1 MKERFDSPLD
11 RWTETP
17 DGLHPTRLVKKL
29 ETQQDIDALF
39 NFQNI
44 DKKNGRGCMVM
55 HATGDSNEFISSF
68 FVTIAYENPNVH
80 FHTVGVN
87 ANGCVLWPEEPVY
100 TDNGVHHLLV
110 SHHHLLTCTHTLSL
124 PPLGS
129 GFKLACP
136 PRHTRG
142 HLMGAKVFN

>member
-1 MKERFDSPLD
+1 
-11 RWTETP
+11 
-17 DGLHPTRLVKKL
+17 
-29 ETQQDIDALF
+29 
-39 NFQNI
+39 
-44 DKKNGRGCMVM
+44 M
-55 HATGDSNEFISSF
+55 HATGDSNEFISMSF
-68 FVTIAYENPNVH
+68 PVNIELAKTDAYENMDVH

-87 ANGCVLWPEEPVY
+87 ASGCVLWPEEPVY

-136 PRHTRG
+136 PRHTRR
-142 HLMGAKVFN
+142 HLMGAKLLFNYLFTPVGRALGTASDDRASYPPLSGWSNGHAPIGTNPTR